1 MSRSGPRS
9 RGGKRSGTGPRR
21 EPVLHPAELAIRLNE
36 LRREVEPLVPGVD
49 PGDLLLILEN
59 MLRGPGSGRALF
71 LRQARRG
78 VYVV

>member
-1 MSRSGPRS
+1 
-9 RGGKRSGTGPRR
+9 
-21 EPVLHPAELAIRLNE
+21 LAARIDE
-36 LRREVEPLVPGVD
+36 LRRRVEQLVPEVD

-59 MLRGPGSGRALF
+59 LIRGPGSGRALF